1 MCKVSGVLWQ
11 HQQASWQGVPH
22 VLVPRH
28 VGEDTVLNDLR
39 REMKPVRGKRKECR
53 EEAAAAAA
61 AVVPTFIFLPPSE
74 PLDERSL
81 AA

>member
-11 HQQASWQGVPH
+11 DQQASWQGVPH

-39 REMKPVRGKRKECR
+39 REMKPVREKRKECR
-53 EEAAAAAA
+53 DVAAAAA
-61 AVVPTFIFLPPSE
+61 AVPTFIFLPSE